1 MFRPAPLNLRVP
13 ALPPHPPTHHPQAWD
28 EYLST
33 ALGEPMPEYTRV
45 PSAASFAATRAAIRR
60 RPKQFW
66 EGLRAWMLETS
77 IENKW
82 LGIVLEFNAGL
93 LFSGAPVV
101 DPSQEHCMC
110 ELYSICTLPAWN

>member
-1 MFRPAPLNLRVP
+1 VP